1 MLMLKAV
8 QQSEQHRINI
18 RQAGVLTL
26 RKAELAAVMAL
37 GAIGASRARRL
48 LPAEQMN
55 AGTVQNVQAKAQHQ
69 GIAPA
74 MLPMP
79 HQAVRQGQLPAQ
91 AAAGGA
97 TALGRALVPVR
108 QAICGQEAFVVKIW
122 NLHLL
127 TRGPETYTAGPLAI
141 TLIIVKPVSRYVLS
155 VMLQE

>member
-1 MLMLKAV
+1 MLKAV
-8 QQSEQHRINI
+8 QQSGQHRINI

-97 TALGRALVPVR
+97 TALGRGFALAK
-108 QAICGQEAFVVKIW
+108 AI
-122 NLHLL
+122 L
-127 TRGPETYTAGPLAI
+127 RGVITDALKEERLPAGVGIIPL
-141 TLIIVKPVSRYVLS
+141 
-155 VMLQE
+155 